1 MSTRRT
7 DEDFSQEVHAH
18 LELEIARLVEDGMTP
33 ADARAAALR
42 AFGNVGAVKERYYE
56 ANRWMWLEHLAL
68 DLRYGWRGLRKSPAF
83 VVSTVLTLAVGL
95 GLLTVVFTIFNA
107 YVLRPFAVRDPGSLH
122 RLGWRAHEAGGASF
136 RWRDYQALSERRD
149 LFTDVVAEDTRFVN
163 SEGRTLAADFV
174 SDNYFETLGPRMLL
188 GRALGRGDARAPVA
202 VLSQQAW
209 DRLFAADPAVLGR
222 PLDLDGRSF
231 VIVGVVRAEFTG
243 LDDFPRDLWIPLSTY
258 ADLVRPDIISQGG
271 TNQPRSLEITA
282 RLRPDVG
289 AAQAQA
295 ALTPLMSTLIDQKG
309 DRRLGAE
316 AHSAKAADFRAHV
329 EPQGTPNPLSLGLL
343 AILSPV
349 FAAFGLVLVTAC
361 ANVSN
366 VMLSRA
372 IGRHREI
379 AVRLSLGA
387 TRGRVVRQLLTE
399 GLLVAVLA
407 GFAGLALAAWTLR
420 VGMVMLFG
428 TLPPSYAALLRV
440 VPLNFDSR
448 VFLFA
453 FFVSS
458 VATLMFALVPAVKAS
473 RLRLT
478 DALHG
483 ERTGTLSGT
492 RLRNVLVV
500 GQVAVSLVLVV
511 TALTLARNGASLGAI
526 DLGFQTQG
534 VFSINVRGDEDQLVR
549 PLAEALASD
558 PRVAELAVTGGNPLF
573 ERSRSVAAA
582 PASTP
587 TGSAVG
593 MRYTFVSP
601 EYFALLRM
609 PIVQGRGFRPD
620 EGRSAAR
627 LAVVSAATAK
637 AFWPGV
643 NPIGQT
649 IRIERPEGRPV
660 NELPGYSE
668 VAVVGIVPDV
678 VSGMIFDGQDAGHIY
693 LPMHPA
699 DPHATALL
707 LRFRPDRNLG
717 PSALQEVF
725 RRVAPDPQVFEMLP
739 LGDMR
744 AAQMYPLRA
753 ASWIGTLLAAIA
765 LVLSVTGLYGVL
777 SYTLMQRTRE
787 IGIRM
792 ALGATAAAVVRLV
805 MGQSARLAGIGAAI
819 GLAVAFG
826 VLKVLSSAIQM
837 SRVSV
842 LDAAAFGGGLALIA
856 IATAFAAY
864 HPARRA
870 TRVDPAVTLRADQ

>member
-1 MSTRRT
+1 MSTRRS
-7 DEDFSQEVHAH
+7 DEDFTREVQAH
-18 LELEIARLVEDGMTP
+18 LDLEIARLVEDGMTP
-33 ADARAAALR
+33 ADARAAAIR
-42 AFGNVGAVKERYYE
+42 AFGNVGAVKERFYE
-56 ANRWMWLEHLAL
+56 ANRWMWLDHLTQ
-68 DLRYGWRGLRKSPAF
+68 DLRYAWRGLRKSPAF

-122 RLGWRAHEAGGASF
+122 RIGWRAHDAGGASF
-136 RWRDYQALSERRD
+136 RWRDYQALGERRD
-149 LFTDVVAEDTRFVN
+149 LFDAVIGEDTRFVN

-174 SDNYFETLGPRMLL
+174 SDNYFEALGPRVLI

-202 VLSQQAW
+202 VLSLQAW
-209 DRLFAADPAVLGR
+209 DRLFARDPAVLGR
-222 PLDLDGRSF
+222 ELDLDGRPF
-231 VIVGVVRAEFTG
+231 VIVGVMSPEFTG
-243 LDDFPRDLWIPLSTY
+243 LDDYPRDVWIPLSTY
-258 ADLVRPDIISQGG
+258 ADLVRPDIISLGAS
-271 TNQPRSLEITA
+271 QPRSIEITV
-282 RLRPDVG
+282 RLRAGVG

-295 ALTPLMSTLIDQKG
+295 ALTPEIASMIDPRV
-309 DRRLGAE
+309 DRR
-316 AHSAKAADFRAHV
+316 DFRAEV
-329 EPQGTPNPLSLGLL
+329 RPQGTPNPLSLGLL

-372 IGRHREI
+372 IGRNREI

-387 TRGRVVRQLLTE
+387 TRWRVVRQLLTE
-399 GLLVAVLA
+399 GLLVAILA

-420 VGMVMLFG
+420 VGTVMLFG
-428 TLPPSYAALLRV
+428 TLPPSMAALLRV
-440 VPLNFDSR
+440 VPLNFDYR

-453 FFVSS
+453 LLVSS
-458 VATLMFALVPAVKAS
+458 LATLMFALVPALKAS

-483 ERTGTLSGT
+483 ERTGTLSGA
-492 RLRNVLVV
+492 RLRNALVV

-511 TALTLARNGASLGAI
+511 TALTLARNGASLAAI

-534 VFSINVRGDEDQLVR
+534 VFSINVRGEDDALVR

-558 PRVAELAVTGGNPLF
+558 PRVAEMAVTGGNPLF
-573 ERSRSVAAA
+573 ERTRSVAAA
-582 PASTP
+582 PASSSP
-587 TGSAVG
+587 GSAVG
-593 MRYTFVSP
+593 MRFTFVAP
-601 EYFALLRM
+601 EYFSLLRI
-609 PIVQGRGFRPD
+609 PVVQGRGFRPD
-620 EGRSAAR
+620 EGRSSAR
-627 LAVVSAATAK
+627 LAVVSATTAK
-637 AFWPGV
+637 AFWPGA

-649 IRIERPEGRPV
+649 IRIERPDGRPV

-678 VSGMIFDGQDAGHIY
+678 VSGFIFDGQDAGHIY

-699 DPHATALL
+699 DAHATSLL
-707 LRFRPDRNLG
+707 FRPRSDRELG
-717 PSALQEVF
+717 PSAMQEIF
-725 RRVAPDPQVFEMLP
+725 RRIAPDPQVFELIP

-765 LVLSVTGLYGVL
+765 LALSITGLYGVL
-777 SYTLMQRTRE
+777 SYTLSQRTRE

-792 ALGATAAAVVRLV
+792 ALGATAVAVVRLV

-819 GLAVAFG
+819 GLAVAFS
-826 VLKVLSSAIQM
+826 VLKVLSSAVQM

-842 LDAAAFGGGLALIA
+842 LDATAFGGGLALIA
-856 IATAFAAY
+856 AATAFAAF

-870 TRVDPAVTLRADQ
+870 TRVDPAVTLRADA